1 MLAVALTVIGL
12 LISAL
17 ALWWSIYSYRQS
29 HKEKEREKAL
39 AEKAFRESI
48 PLNPTQW
55 EILEFCR
62 ANLSDKYDLR
72 GGSGTYWL
80 ISVDTKERIEI
91 PDITTERQ
99 VEDME
104 EKGYV
109 KLLHEDEHWLIFELT
124 TQGRELKN

>member
-1 MLAVALTVIGL
+1 MLAIVLTVIGL
-12 LISAL
+12 LISVL
-17 ALWWSIYSYRQS
+17 ALWWSIHSYRHS

-39 AEKAFRESI
+39 AEKAFLESI
-48 PLNPTQW
+48 PLNPTQR

-62 ANLSDKYDLR
+62 ANLSEKYDLR
-72 GGSGTYWL
+72 GGSGTFWL

-99 VEDME
+99 VKGME

-109 KLLHEDEHWLIFELT
+109 NLVHEDEHWLIFELT
-124 TQGRELKN
+124 KQGKTLEN